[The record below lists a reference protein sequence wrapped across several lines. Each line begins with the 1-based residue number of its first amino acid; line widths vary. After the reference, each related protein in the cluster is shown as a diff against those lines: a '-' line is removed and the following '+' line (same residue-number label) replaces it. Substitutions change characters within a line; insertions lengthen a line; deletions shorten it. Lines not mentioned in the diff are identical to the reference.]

1 MPGLWWV
8 FAFLNVLD
16 CCTIILLLLYIRIS
30 YRLWSSSKKPPSVVI
45 VGSALEPIR
54 ISNASQSA
62 LDEYKVNLTRL
73 VTPIGRLHSVNTK
86 VLWVQQEPVNEDKL
100 KLEFAMF
107 TNRII
112 DIYNKAAAE
121 VIFIKFMI
129 NFN

>member
-1 MPGLWWV
+1 M
-8 FAFLNVLD
+8 VLYLFI
-16 CCTIILLLLYIRIS
+16 C

-86 VLWVQQEPVNEDKL
+86 ILWVQQEPVNEDKL
-100 KLEFAMF
+100 KQEFNMF

-112 DIYNKAAAE
+112 DLYNKAAAE
-121 VIFIKFMI
+121 VIITKFKI